1 MASTRPREACA
12 VSRFTP
18 NAVFGTKDKFTKYYE
33 GPILRGREPDATDKQ
48 KKLGKARQKEL
59 SDLSDHFIIR
69 RMNRLNAEHLP
80 PKLTQVVCCK
90 LTPTQQRMYE
100 HVVRKRDRVAATQGH
115 VKDTL
120 GVIQRLQKICNH
132 PSLATQVDASASRV
146 QRDDARELESLM
158 PENDFAASAPRGRGG
173 RIDHRYARMVD
184 PALSGKLRVLHA
196 LMSELRRK
204 GRERIVVVS
213 VYMTTL
219 DLIEQMCNQEDWP
232 SCKLGGSTSTK
243 KRKQFNDEFNDPTA
257 NYFAFLLSSKAGGC
271 GLNLIG
277 GSRLV
282 MFDLDWNPATDKQAA
297 ARCWRDG
304 QRYQCYTYRFVS
316 SGTLEERMLQRQL
329 SKEGLQNVIEDKD
342 QARDAASTRRHAA
355 ATPSFD
361 AGQLL
366 RDRRPQEIIFI
377 SASYRLGLT

>member
-1 MASTRPREACA
+1 
-12 VSRFTP
+12 
-18 NAVFGTKDKFTKYYE
+18 
-33 GPILRGREPDATDKQ
+33 
-48 KKLGKARQKEL
+48 
-59 SDLSDHFIIR
+59 
-69 RMNRLNAEHLP
+69 
-80 PKLTQVVCCK
+80 
-90 LTPTQQRMYE
+90 
-100 HVVRKRDRVAATQGH
+100 
-115 VKDTL
+115 
-120 GVIQRLQKICNH
+120 
-132 PSLATQVDASASRV
+132 
-146 QRDDARELESLM
+146 
-158 PENDFAASAPRGRGG
+158 
-173 RIDHRYARMVD
+173 
-184 PALSGKLRVLHA
+184 
-196 LMSELRRK
+196 
-204 GRERIVVVS
+204 
-213 VYMTTL
+213 MTTL

-342 QARDAASTRRHAA
+342 QVRDAASVSGRFRTSALGRRRRRGRQSVY

-366 RDRRPQEIIFI
+366 RDGRPQKIILVPAAYGF
-377 SASYRLGLT
+377 